1 MILEILTL
9 LSDVLQYLK
18 EIVVFYDSDKSLDI
32 DVTFIFELISI
43 VLYIPK

>member
-32 DVTFIFELISI
+32 EVTFIFELISI